1 MDGKDRE
8 DRLLEQAAQGDEN
21 AFKDLYELTNRMVFQ
36 YLYRL
41 TNDRQRAEDV
51 MIDAYTEAWRCAKKF
66 RGRSKVTTWLIGIA
80 RNLAMSEFRRNRM
93 YEDELE
99 EEIPYAAGQLSA
111 VETAEKSGI
120 MEKALNRLPLK
131 HREILDL
138 VFLQGMGYEDVS
150 RIVGIPVNTVK
161 TRVFHAK
168 DKLKQILKTMGVEKD
183 DLI

>member
-1 MDGKDRE
+1 MYGKDRE
-8 DRLLEQAAQGDEN
+8 NRLLEQAAQDDED

-41 TNDRQRAEDV
+41 TNDRQKAEDV

-66 RGRSKVTTWLIGIA
+66 KGQSRVTTWLIGIA

-93 YEDELE
+93 YEDELDE
-99 EEIPYAAGQLSA
+99 NVAYSAEQLTDM
-111 VETAEKSGI
+111 EKAEKSEMI
-120 MEKALNRLPLK
+120 AKALDRLPLK

-138 VFLQGMGYEDVS
+138 VFLQGMGYEDIS
-150 RIVGIPVNTVK
+150 RIVKIPVNTVK

-168 DKLKQILKTMGVEKD
+168 DKLKQILKMMGVEKD